1 MKLQR
6 SVIWGHYASY
16 VIIDMENTSDRDLYI
31 SLIEC
36 DGGITGEFNGWSRLG
51 KSEIE
56 PIYKKIPEDDI
67 DEEDECEKGGCYVG
81 SIHLPSR
88 LEIEKGATEF
98 HTIPLL
104 EFRDHR
110 PPTELVAR
118 IAPHDFIQ
126 IIADQREVY
135 KLIDDSGNEIP
146 LENLLGG
153 KQSS

>member
-1 MKLQR
+1 MKLQCNIICEYC
-6 SVIWGHYASY
+6 SSY
-16 VIIDMENTSDRDLYI
+16 VIINMENTSDKDLYI

-36 DGGITGEFNGWSRLG
+36 DGGITGIFRGWSRLG

-56 PIYKKIPEDDI
+56 PIYKTIPEDDR

-104 EFRDHR
+104 KKDNR
-110 PPTELVAR
+110 PPTKIVLR
-118 IAPHDFIQ
+118 IDPGDLASIW
-126 IIADQREVY
+126 ADQRKVY

-146 LENLLGG
+146 LEDLLGG